1 MVIWGRVCLFKN
13 GLTVD
18 EILLSKEKYVTIIDG
33 SGVLVD
39 PNGLDREE
47 LVRLAHARKMISDF
61 DVRKLSKDGYRVLV
75 DETDVKL
82 PNGEIVANGTNFRNT
97 FHLRGTAMTFVPC
110 GGRPEAIDIS
120 NVGNLIIDGKSR
132 IPYIVEGANLYLP
145 TNSTNSDS
153 SPKKPNYD

>member
-1 MVIWGRVCLFKN
+1 M
-13 GLTVD
+13 LTVD

-47 LVRLAHARKMISDF
+47 LIRLAKARKMISDF
-61 DVRKLSKDGYRVLV
+61 DVGKLSKDGYRVLV
-75 DETDVKL
+75 DETDIKL
-82 PNGEIVANGTNFRNT
+82 PNGEIVSNGTNFRNT

-132 IPYIVEGANLYLP
+132 IPYIVEGANLYFPRLTP
-145 TNSTNSDS
+145 INPDS
-153 SPKKPNYD
+153 SPKKPNYDLRKLEQ